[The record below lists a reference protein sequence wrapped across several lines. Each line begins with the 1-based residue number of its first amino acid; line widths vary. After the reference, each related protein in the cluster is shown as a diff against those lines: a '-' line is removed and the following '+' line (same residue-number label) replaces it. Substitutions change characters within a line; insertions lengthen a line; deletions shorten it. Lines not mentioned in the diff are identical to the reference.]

1 MQNSISV
8 KNSILNIVSS
18 VEFIPP
24 LNFVPIN
31 SHFSSKLCFNMEGF
45 IVVLP
50 GLKHDAHALLFKVHD
65 FFVKMQVA
73 LYMTLLHVM

>member
-1 MQNSISV
+1 
-8 KNSILNIVSS
+8 
-18 VEFIPP
+18 
-24 LNFVPIN
+24 
-31 SHFSSKLCFNMEGF
+31 MEGF